1 MYLTRSQIKFY
12 GIALL
17 AVVLALVMILM
28 LHPWLAMTHSFSIL
42 FFGAVMVSAWYGGI
56 MPGLLAT
63 CLCVVVSGYFFIFA
77 TESLRLDLSNIT
89 RLSLFSL
96 QGTLISVLC
105 GALHKYKTEADVSM
119 RSLASSELRCHFIL
133 DTTSEGICILDAE
146 ARTEYVNQSLAQM
159 FGYTREEMLQRS
171 IFDFIDES
179 LHAEA
184 RIHIE
189 QRQPGIKQQFDF
201 RFLRQDKSD
210 LWAIASINPI
220 LNQQNEFIGS
230 LIMLTDISERKQTEE
245 ALIVAEMRFASLAE
259 NVPGV
264 ICQYRQDPQGIGKFL
279 YISSGCSDLYE
290 IDSEKIRQ
298 NPQLAWQV
306 IHPHDLKDLRQSL
319 IDYAATGEQWRHE
332 WRIITPSGK
341 IKWLQG
347 TARSQQQPDK
357 TVFWNGVLL
366 DISDRKRTEAN
377 FRRIFESNMIGMKF
391 CTGDNEI
398 TLANQAY
405 LNIIGYTQED
415 LQTGR
420 LKLSEI
426 TPPEYQSLE
435 EQARAE
441 IRQQGTCTP
450 YEKEYIRK
458 DGSRVPVLIGGA
470 GLDDGTEGEI
480 CFVIDISD
488 AYRQATQRKILENQL
503 RQQAAELES
512 ANRAKDQFL
521 AVLSHELRT
530 PLTSILGWTQIF
542 LTRKLNETTK
552 NVGLETIERNAR
564 LQKQLIEDL
573 LDISRILQGKLRLN
587 VCPMNLVNAIE
598 GAIRS
603 VLKSAEEKSIN
614 LEFALRSLPI
624 GIAPNHSS
632 ENTDYQ
638 FPPVNESADSL
649 QNDGNLT
656 QTNYDFY
663 QIEYLPTL
671 KLPETQAATP
681 ISADNLHLTDTKLT
695 SQIQSRK
702 FWVDGDSKRLQQVV
716 YNLLSNAIRFTPKK
730 GRIQI
735 TLSVMGNGEWGIGH
749 GALGIGHGGQGGQGG
764 HGGLGKFSPLSPP
777 SPPLPLS
784 PSPPSPHPYAQIT
797 VRDTGI
803 GISHEFLPYV
813 FDRFRQADSSITRKF
828 GGLGVG
834 LAIVRHIVEM
844 HGGTVTAES
853 PGEGQGATFTV
864 NLPLLPD
871 KVKQRV
877 S

>member
-1 MYLTRSQIKFY
+1 MYPTRSQIKFY
-12 GIALL
+12 GIAIL

-28 LHPWLAMTHSFSIL
+28 LAPWLAMTHSYLVL

-63 CLCVVVSGYFFIFA
+63 WLCVVVSGYFFAFA
-77 TESLRLDLSNIT
+77 TESLDLDLSNIT
-89 RLSLFSL
+89 RLSFFSL
-96 QGTLISVLC
+96 QGTLFSLLC
-105 GALHKYKTEADVSM
+105 GALHKYKTEAQASM
-119 RSLASSELRCHFIL
+119 RSLASSEERCHRIL
-133 DTTSEGICILDAE
+133 DTATEGIWIIDAE
-146 ARTEYVNQSLAQM
+146 ALTEYVNQSLAQM

-210 LWAIASINPI
+210 LWARASINPI

-230 LIMLTDISERKQTEE
+230 LIMLNDISERKQTEE

-264 ICQYRQDPQGIGKFL
+264 ICQYRQDPQGIGEFL
-279 YISSGCSDLYE
+279 YISSGCSELYE

-298 NPQLAWQV
+298 NPQLAWQL

-357 TVFWNGVLL
+357 TVFWNGVIL
-366 DISDRKRTEAN
+366 DITDRKRTETN

-391 CTGDNEI
+391 CTSDREI

-415 LQTGR
+415 LQAGR
-420 LKLSEI
+420 LKSSEI
-426 TPPEYQSLE
+426 TPPEYQYLE

-441 IRQQGTCTP
+441 IRQHGTCTP

-480 CFVIDISD
+480 YFVVDISD
-488 AYRQATQRKILENQL
+488 AYRQATQRKLLENQL
-503 RQQAAELES
+503 RQQAAELDS

-542 LTRKLNETTK
+542 LTRKLDEKTK
-552 NVGLETIERNAR
+552 AVGLETIERNAR

-587 VCPMNLVNAIE
+587 VCRMNLVNAIE
-598 GAIRS
+598 AAIRS

-614 LEFALRSLPI
+614 LEFA
-624 GIAPNHSS
+624 IASDRMY

-638 FPPVNESADSL
+638 FEPVNESADSL

-656 QTNYDFY
+656 QTNYDY
-663 QIEYLPTL
+663 HQPEYLPTL

-681 ISADNLHLTDTKLT
+681 ISPDNLHLTDKAIAP
-695 SQIQSRK
+695 QIHPTFRVS
-702 FWVDGDSKRLQQVV
+702 GDFIRLQQVV

-730 GRIQI
+730 GRIEI
-735 TLSVMGNGEWGIGH
+735 TLSVMGNGGQGEWGS
-749 GALGIGHGGQGGQGG
+749 GGVGDDKRTPWRQGDNS
-764 HGGLGKFSPLSPP
+764 F
-777 SPPLPLS
+777 S
-784 PSPPSPHPYAQIT
+784 PSPNPQPQVLQAGEPVPLFAQIT

-803 GISHEFLPYV
+803 GISQEFLPYV

-864 NLPLLPD
+864 NLPLLPGTRD
-871 KVKQRV
+871 
-877 S
+877 

>member
-1 MYLTRSQIKFY
+1 MYPTRSQIKFY
-12 GIALL
+12 GIAIL
-17 AVVLALVMILM
+17 AVVLALVIILM
-28 LHPWLAMTHSFSIL
+28 LDRWLAMTHSYL
-42 FFGAVMVSAWYGGI
+42 LVLFGAVMVSAWYGGI
-56 MPGLLAT
+56 MPGLVAT
-63 CLCVVVSGYFFIFA
+63 CLCVVVSGYLFIFA
-77 TESLRLDLSNIT
+77 TESLHLDLPNIT
-89 RLSLFSL
+89 PLSLFSL
-96 QGTLISVLC
+96 EGTLFSVLC
-105 GALHKYKTEADVSM
+105 GALHKYKTEADVST
-119 RSLASSELRCHFIL
+119 RSLANSEQRCRSIL
-133 DTTSEGICILDAE
+133 NTTSEGICILDAE
-146 ARTEYVNQSLAQM
+146 ARIEYVNQSLAQM

-171 IFDFIDES
+171 IFDFIDKS

-184 RIHIE
+184 KQHIE
-189 QRQPGIKQQFDF
+189 QHQPGIKQQFDF
-201 RFLRQDKSD
+201 RFLRQDKLD

-245 ALIVAEMRFASLAE
+245 ALIEAEMRFANLAE

-279 YISSGCSDLYE
+279 YISSGCNELYE

-298 NPQLAWQV
+298 NPQLAWQL
-306 IHPHDLKDLRQSL
+306 IHPHDLKNFTQSL

-347 TARSQQQPDK
+347 TARSQQQSDK
-357 TVFWNGVLL
+357 TVFWNAVVL

-391 CTGDNEI
+391 CTGDGEI

-415 LQTGR
+415 LQAGR

-426 TPPEYQSLE
+426 TPPEYQSLQ
-435 EQARAE
+435 EQARTE
-441 IRQQGTCTP
+441 IRQKGTCTA
-450 YEKEYIRK
+450 YENEYIRK
-458 DGSRVPVLIGGA
+458 DGSRIPVLIGGA
-470 GLDDGTEGEI
+470 RLDDGTEGEI
-480 CFVIDISD
+480 SFIVDISD
-488 AYRQATQRKILENQL
+488 RKILENQL
-503 RQQAAELES
+503 RQQAAELDS

-542 LTRKLNETTK
+542 LTRNRNLNETTK
-552 NVGLETIERNAR
+552 AVGLETIERNAR

-573 LDISRILQGKLRLN
+573 LDISRIFQGKLRLT

-603 VLKSAEEKSIN
+603 VRSLAEEKSLN

-649 QNDGNLT
+649 ENDGNLT
-656 QTNYDFY
+656 QADDDHHQT
-663 QIEYLPTL
+663 ESLPTL

-681 ISADNLHLTDTKLT
+681 ISADNLHLTDKAKLA

-702 FWVDGDSKRLQQVV
+702 FWVSGDSNRLQQVV
-716 YNLLSNAIRFTPKK
+716 YNLLSNAIRFTPKG
-730 GRIQI
+730 GRIEI
-735 TLSVMGNGEWGIGH
+735 TLSVKTGNE
-749 GALGIGHGGQGGQGG
+749 AQGGL
-764 HGGLGKFSPLSPP
+764 LGEGETGRGEDRENNSF
-777 SPPLPLS
+777 
-784 PSPPSPHPYAQIT
+784 PPSPHLCFAYAQIT

-803 GISHEFLPYV
+803 GINQEFLPYV
-813 FDRFRQADSSITRKF
+813 FDRFRQADSSINRKF

-844 HGGTVTAES
+844 HKGTVTAES

-864 NLPLLPD
+864 NLPLLSD
-871 KVKQRV
+871 TRD
-877 S
+877 

>member
-12 GIALL
+12 GIAIL

-28 LHPWLAMTHSFSIL
+28 LNPLLAMTHSYIL
-42 FFGAVMVSAWYGGI
+42 LFLGAVMLSAWYGG
-56 MPGLLAT
+56 MVPGLLAT
-63 CLCVVVSGYFFIFA
+63 CLCVIVSGYFFVFA
-77 TESLRLDLSNIT
+77 SESLHVDLANIT

-105 GALHKYKTEADVSM
+105 GALHKYKTEAQMSM
-119 RSLASSELRCHFIL
+119 RSLASSEHRCHFIL
-133 DTTSEGICILDAE
+133 DTTSEGICILDAQ

-184 RIHIE
+184 KQHIE
-189 QRQPGIKQQFDF
+189 QRQRGIKQQFDF
-201 RFLRQDKSD
+201 RFLRHDKSD

-220 LNQQNEFIGS
+220 LNQENEFLGS
-230 LIMLTDISERKQTEE
+230 LIMLTDISKRKQTEE

-264 ICQYRQDPQGIGKFL
+264 ICQYRQDPKGIGEFL
-279 YISSGCSDLYE
+279 YISSGCSELYE

-298 NPQLAWQV
+298 NPQLAWQL
-306 IHPHDLKDLRQSL
+306 IHPQDFKDFRQSL
-319 IDYAATGEQWRHE
+319 IDYAATGKQWRHE

-347 TARSQQQPDK
+347 TARSQLQPDK
-357 TVFWNGVLL
+357 TVFWNGVVL
-366 DISDRKRTEAN
+366 DITELQAALRERERTEAK

-391 CTGDNEI
+391 WAGNGEI

-405 LNIIGYTQED
+405 FNIIGYTQED

-420 LKLSEI
+420 LKLSKI
-426 TPPEYQSLE
+426 TPPEYQLQE
-435 EQARAE
+435 EQTRAE
-441 IRQQGTCTP
+441 ILQQGTCTP

-470 GLDDGTEGEI
+470 RLDDGSDGGV
-480 CFVIDISD
+480 CFVVDISD
-488 AYRQATQRKILENQL
+488 RKLLENQL

-542 LTRKLNETTK
+542 LTRNLNEK
-552 NVGLETIERNAR
+552 NKTVGLETIERNAR

-587 VCPMNLVNAIE
+587 VCPMNLVNVIE

-603 VLKSAEEKSIN
+603 LRSSAEEKSIS
-614 LEFALRSLPI
+614 LEFA
-624 GIAPNHSS
+624 IAPNHQG
-632 ENTDYQ
+632 ENADYQ
-638 FPPVNESADSL
+638 FPPINESADL
-649 QNDGNLT
+649 LENDGNLT
-656 QTNYDFY
+656 QVNFESRYT
-663 QIEYLPTL
+663 EYLPTL

-681 ISADNLHLTDTKLT
+681 SPSDENPHLTHKAKLA
-695 SQIQSRK
+695 SQFKSSK
-702 FWVDGDSKRLQQVV
+702 FWVCGDSNRLQQVV
-716 YNLLSNAIRFTPKK
+716 YNLLSNAIRFTPKE
-730 GRIQI
+730 GRIEI
-735 TLSVMGNGEWGIGH
+735 TLSVQMGNE
-749 GALGIGHGGQGGQGG
+749 GQGDFLETRGQ
-764 HGGLGKFSPLSPP
+764 KEQFFSPHPPLPP
-777 SPPLPLS
+777 SPPLS
-784 PSPPSPHPYAQIT
+784 VAYAQIT
-797 VRDTGI
+797 VKDTGI
-803 GISHEFLPYV
+803 GISQEFLPYV

-844 HGGTVTAES
+844 HGGTVTAQS

-864 NLPLLPD
+864 NLPLLSD
-871 KVKQRV
+871 TTKD
-877 S
+877 